1 MSAAVLSTSPPQYI
15 SVSGTTRGRNMT
27 PIAPSCRAA
36 HYSTPP
42 RFSADTSSA
51 PSYDSPML
59 TPSPLR
65 RRPFFTPPV
74 DDPEQ
79 DDIFLQSPFKSPPPV
94 HRLFPHRAHKQPVP
108 IDDDEG
114 SIFLSPSTSP
124 FFPAPASQPLRT
136 PVKEEL
142 RPNIRSVLKSRQLNA
157 QSEAAL
163 TSTVPC
169 TAVGTKRKSSAQSGG
184 FSTPLG
190 QSVSTPLSIS
200 AAKADP
206 ASGVA
211 FHRLA
216 PLPALRFGT
225 HTPQSKAETDA
236 YLKGQAE
243 TMKRLRIRDMEDSDE
258 DWGVIED
265 GDSACEAEERNDVA
279 AKKPFSNKLHLLSRR
294 SKNLRSPRK
303 PLTIKAV
310 PQKGSALDEVT
321 EAISP
326 GGHIL
331 KRRAR
336 SRPVS
341 LELLESV
348 NQTPSPSASSP
359 PDTSSAK
366 YTHPSKSPPVT
377 FPSVNQNR
385 MPLTHSA
392 PPPSASDSPVPR
404 RRLTGSSGPHPFL
417 QTNAPNT
424 ASRSSMTRLASTSS
438 ASLFFGPSIPQTT
451 TKTRSRTAS
460 NAAASPVKLRVN
472 AHTLVSNR
480 HSYAGPGTEAVAT
493 FPWRSTL
500 NIPSPDSSPVSLP
513 HNTHDVADDEDDM
526 FFEPC
531 GPPETSFVLNVTEGT
546 PSPRS
551 KKGKKGKDVLPL
563 KYKPRDSGVA
573 LSDDEDT
580 THSAGTS
587 LSAVPRTSTSA
598 SSLNSDIG
606 DDLITPGIMP
616 DPNSGWPA
624 AFIITGSDDDVRT
637 DDGVD
642 VDAFILRT
650 LAAGGKSS
658 AEESKRPPGTP
669 VKKLKNAYLG
679 GNRPWQSAVAA
690 KVGFN
695 FGGLDLG
702 PVPAGKMKN
711 GPRKSLP
718 AAFPPLGAK
727 KGADLQG
734 SDEDEDEE
742 GSPSMRKEANK
753 YEGLGLGRPPMPCG
767 PAGPVERTRWL
778 MRRSSSGAFSSG
790 SETSLATPT
799 RRSKDWPILPRVP
812 THISP
817 TATTQLHIP
826 SEKPGSR
833 SSSNSSVT
841 TLNSPTLVRRQVPSS
856 VSQRL
861 PVSPL
866 HQHARPAANDK
877 LGRFDKE
884 FVEIDQIGSGEF
896 GKVLKVRSKNGPPS
910 NNLWAVKR
918 SKPFEGPRHRLR
930 LREEVDVLQHLC
942 RAASAEGGH
951 HPNVLAYIDSWEE
964 DEALFIRTELCE
976 LGNFARFLWEYGKVF
991 LRLDEAKVWKGLRF
1005 IHESGVIH
1013 LDLKPANIFLTQEG
1027 RFKIGDFGMASLWP
1041 RASGGSPLGVSLGG
1055 FEREGDKVYLAREVL
1070 QGTYGKAADVFSLGM
1085 TMLETATNI
1094 VVPDQGDGW
1103 HRLRQEDFSQV
1114 DLDGSPELFDLIKS
1128 MMRTDPAKRVDI
1140 QTVHSHPVVR
1150 RVRSAMEGMYT
1161 EAKATGSSVFAA
1173 SPLASVPDTFLNEI
1187 LGRRVTVPHYDNE
1200 VAMDLSP

>member
-1 MSAAVLSTSPPQYI
+1 MSAAILSTPPPQYI
-15 SVSGTTRGRNMT
+15 SVSATTRGRNMT
-27 PIAPSCRAA
+27 PISPTCRAA

-42 RFSADTSSA
+42 RFSADSSSA

-65 RRPFFTPPV
+65 RQPFFAPPV

-94 HRLFPHRAHKQPVP
+94 HRLCPPRVHKQPLP
-108 IDDDEG
+108 INDDEG

-124 FFPAPASQPLRT
+124 FFPPPTSQPLRT

-142 RPNIRSVLKSRQLNA
+142 RSKTRSALKSRQPNI

-163 TSTVPC
+163 TSAVTSA
-169 TAVGTKRKSSAQSGG
+169 AVGTKRKSSAQSGG
-184 FSTPLG
+184 FSTPLR

-200 AAKADP
+200 AANADP
-206 ASGVA
+206 ASGIS

-225 HTPQSKAETDA
+225 RTPQSKAETEA

-243 TMKRLRIRDMEDSDE
+243 TMKRLRIRDMENSDE

-265 GDSACEAEERNDVA
+265 DDSACEAEERNNVG
-279 AKKPFSNKLHLLSRR
+279 AKKHFSNKLFLSRR
-294 SKNLRSPRK
+294 SKNQLRSPRK

-310 PQKGSALDEVT
+310 PQKGSAFDEVT

-348 NQTPSPSASSP
+348 NQTPSPPASSQ
-359 PDTSSAK
+359 PDISSPK
-366 YTHPSKSPPVT
+366 HRRTSKSPPVA
-377 FPSVNQNR
+377 FPSVNWNR
-385 MPLTHSA
+385 KSVVPSV
-392 PPPSASDSPVPR
+392 PPPSASDSSIPR

-417 QTNAPNT
+417 QTNAHNNAPRPST
-424 ASRSSMTRLASTSS
+424 TRLASTSS
-438 ASLFFGPSIPQTT
+438 ASLFFGPSIPQTA
-451 TKTRSRTAS
+451 TKSRLRTAS
-460 NAAASPVKLRVN
+460 NAVASPVDKLRVD

-480 HSYAGPGTEAVAT
+480 HSYAGPGNEAVT
-493 FPWRSTL
+493 RLPWRSAL
-500 NIPSPDSSPVSLP
+500 NIPSPDSSPVSLLHGS
-513 HNTHDVADDEDDM
+513 HNVADDEDDM

-531 GPPETSFVLNVTEGT
+531 GPPETSFVFSVTEGT

-551 KKGKKGKDVLPL
+551 KKGKNMLPL

-573 LSDDEDT
+573 LSDDEDAS
-580 THSAGTS
+580 HRGTS
-587 LSAVPRTSTSA
+587 LSAMPH
-598 SSLNSDIG
+598 
-606 DDLITPGIMP
+606 DD
-616 DPNSGWPA
+616 
-624 AFIITGSDDDVRT
+624 FRRDDA
-637 DDGVD
+637 VD

-650 LAAGGKSS
+650 LASGGKPS
-658 AEESKRPPGTP
+658 AEESKKPPGTP
-669 VKKLKNAYLG
+669 VKKLKNTYLG

-702 PVPAGKMKN
+702 AAPA
-711 GPRKSLP
+711 
-718 AAFPPLGAK
+718 
-727 KGADLQG
+727 G

-742 GSPSMRKEANK
+742 NSPSTRKEANK
-753 YEGLGLGRPPMPCG
+753 YDGLGLGRPPVPYG
-767 PAGPVERTRWL
+767 AAGPVERTRWL

-790 SETSLATPT
+790 SDTSLATPT
-799 RRSKDWPILPRVP
+799 RRNKDWPIHPRVP
-812 THISP
+812 MQIS
-817 TATTQLHIP
+817 ATTMPQLHIP

-833 SSSNSSVT
+833 SSSNSSVI
-841 TLNSPTLVRRQVPSS
+841 TLNSPTA
-856 VSQRL
+856 
-861 PVSPL
+861 
-866 HQHARPAANDK
+866 HATSRIW
-877 LGRFDKE
+877 FD
-884 FVEIDQIGSGEF
+884 FTT
-896 GKVLKVRSKNGPPS
+896 PPY
-910 NNLWAVKR
+910 LAPPPTCPTR
-918 SKPFEGPRHRLR
+918 GPRHRLR
-930 LREEVDVLQHLC
+930 LREEVDVLQHLR
-942 RAASAEGGH
+942 RAATADGGQ

-976 LGNFARFLWEYGKVF
+976 LGNFARFLWEYGK
-991 LRLDEAKVWKGLRF
+991 GLRF
-1005 IHESGVIH
+1005 VHESGVIH

-1070 QGTYGKAADVFSLGM
+1070 QGTYGKAADIFSFGM

-1114 DLDGSPELFDLIKS
+1114 DLVGSPELFELIKS
-1128 MMRTDPAKRVDI
+1128 MMRTDPAERADI
-1140 QTVHSHPVVR
+1140 QMVHSHPVVR
-1150 RVRSAMEGMYT
+1150 RVRLAMERMYA
-1161 EAKATGSSVFAA
+1161 EAKATGTSLFAA
-1173 SPLASVPDTFLNEI
+1173 SPLASVPGTLLDEI
-1187 LGRRVTVPHYDNE
+1187 LGRRATVARYNDDF
-1200 VAMDLSP
+1200 AMDLSP